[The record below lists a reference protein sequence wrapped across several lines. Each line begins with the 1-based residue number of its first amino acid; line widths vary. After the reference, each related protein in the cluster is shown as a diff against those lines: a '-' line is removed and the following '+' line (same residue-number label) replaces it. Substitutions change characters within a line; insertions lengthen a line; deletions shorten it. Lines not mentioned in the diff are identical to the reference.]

1 MLTQNT
7 PKFKIFLPFGTPKM
21 TPRGPS
27 NNFIIRIT
35 IFLVNLQHIFQGSQK
50 LSVRVAISQKATEVG
65 FQFPAQ
71 IISIM
76 VVVIA
81 MVSNFVGTFF

>member
-7 PKFKIFLPFGTPKM
+7 HEFKIFPPFGTPEM
-21 TPRGPS
+21 TPS
-27 NNFIIRIT
+27 NKFVIRIT
-35 IFLVNLQHIFQGSQK
+35 IFLVNLQFIFQGSQK

-65 FQFPAQ
+65 FQFPAK

-76 VVVIA
+76 VVDIA
-81 MVSNFVGTFF
+81 IISNFLGTFF

>member
-7 PKFKIFLPFGTPKM
+7 PEFKIFPPFGTPEM
-21 TPRGPS
+21 TPS
-27 NNFIIRIT
+27 NKFAIRIAM
-35 IFLVNLQHIFQGSQK
+35 FLVNLQFIFQGSQK

-76 VVVIA
+76 VVDIA